1 LEVSPVLKI
10 SITFLHG
17 WGMNSAVFGPL
28 LDSLSGRYQAAAVN
42 LPGYD
47 GIDMG
52 HPDFDDQLMR
62 LADQLPGGIIAGWS
76 LGGLYAMGLVER
88 YPERYQGLLLIGSNP
103 CFVQRE
109 DWSAAMPRV
118 LFDEFADALAADW
131 QATIRRF
138 IGLQLHGMENA
149 RALVRRIT
157 GLVVSGG
164 MPHPAAL
171 SFGLELLA
179 GQDFR
184 PVLARLTVPAMV
196 VLGRRDKL
204 VPASL
209 CEQLPLINPAVR
221 VECLARSA
229 HAPFLSHEAE
239 FIGLLDEFV
248 ESTQT

>member
-1 LEVSPVLKI
+1 LKP
-10 SITFLHG
+10 SMTFLHG
-17 WGMNSAVFGPL
+17 WGMNSAVFDPL
-28 LDSLSGRYQAAAVN
+28 LVRLSARYHAMSVN
-42 LPGYD
+42 LPGHG
-47 GIDMG
+47 GIDLG
-52 HPDFDDQLMR
+52 REDFDDQVMR
-62 LADQLPGGIIAGWS
+62 LARQLPGGIIAGWS

-118 LFDEFADALAADW
+118 LFDEFSAALAADW
-131 QATIRRF
+131 QTTIRRF
-138 IGLQLHGMENA
+138 IGLQLHGADNA

-164 MPHPAAL
+164 MPQPSAL

-184 PVLARLTVPAMV
+184 PLLARIAVPAMV